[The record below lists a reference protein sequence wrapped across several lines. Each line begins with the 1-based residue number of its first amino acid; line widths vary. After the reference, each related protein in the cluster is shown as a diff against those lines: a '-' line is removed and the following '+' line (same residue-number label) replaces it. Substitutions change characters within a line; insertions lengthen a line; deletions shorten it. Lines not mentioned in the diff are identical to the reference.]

1 MWILRNRSRLKA
13 DMDLDVI
20 RNYKTGVFHHLNPQY
35 LSVPNFLN
43 NSFIYSGSLPVIFL
57 FIWPVKCLLLHYL
70 LALFSISACILYR
83 MTYILTF
90 FSLTGLYLT
99 ILIHSYFRY
108 RTHLIIVVIWSL
120 SIYTVHTNKRFLFSS
135 ILFLLV
141 LLKSI
146 YFMKNSSAF
155 MVLS

>member
-1 MWILRNRSRLKA
+1 MRNRSGLKA

-70 LALFSISACILYR
+70 LALFSISVRPLKG
-83 MTYILTF
+83 TLTV
-90 FSLTGLYLT
+90 GKKGAGKGCR
-99 ILIHSYFRY
+99 HP
-108 RTHLIIVVIWSL
+108 
-120 SIYTVHTNKRFLFSS
+120 
-135 ILFLLV
+135 
-141 LLKSI
+141 
-146 YFMKNSSAF
+146 
-155 MVLS
+155 

>member
-1 MWILRNRSRLKA
+1 
-13 DMDLDVI
+13 MDLDVI

-108 RTHLIIVVIWSL
+108 RTHLRSRGPHL
-120 SIYTVHTNKRFLFSS
+120 RRNGGATVEPHLGHARSAGAEQAGTTARHCQPTQAAGQH
-135 ILFLLV
+135 ILGFAAL
-141 LLKSI
+141 LLKYS
-146 YFMKNSSAF
+146 
-155 MVLS
+155 